1 MTKSLLRVPVHPGEI
16 LREEILPHMEW
27 TPEVFADILHEPH
40 DVIEALLKEEGDIDE
55 PLAQKLH
62 ELFGNT
68 VQFWLNLQKNYDG
81 IKSIKSLVE
90 NE

>member
-1 MTKSLLRVPVHPGEI
+1 MAKSLLRVPTHPGEV
-16 LREEILPHMEW
+16 LSELFLPEMDMSSQQLAEKLDE
-27 TPEVFADILHEPH
+27 PE
-40 DVIEALLKEEGDIDE
+40 DVIEALLNEDASIDE
-55 PLAQKLH
+55 PLTLKL
-62 ELFGNT
+62 EALFGNS